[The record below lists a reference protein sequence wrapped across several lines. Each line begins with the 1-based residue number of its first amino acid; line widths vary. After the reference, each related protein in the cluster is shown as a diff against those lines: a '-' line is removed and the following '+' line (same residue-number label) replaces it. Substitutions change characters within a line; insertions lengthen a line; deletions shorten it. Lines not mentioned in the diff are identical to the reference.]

1 MAKYQFSYGD
11 DDSSS
16 ESENKSASSSKTP
29 SSTTKP
35 NSPSSNPLPRA
46 STPPFTFF
54 FNEPLLLDPNL
65 VNKKPTSP
73 TPPQPPTS
81 FNPHPGITPRR
92 TPPSKRSFL
101 PPLTPSKPIISHTP
115 ISYNHPR
122 ESTPSHSPSPSTRIN
137 TSPCSPPQH
146 TCTCTCTPTLNH
158 HLHQTTHPTSSNRD
172 QTARLPALHTLH
184 RENRDEQ
191 KSTIASLQKLTRTL
205 EKTID
210 ATTWYRSLIE
220 TQEREI
226 SEAET
231 NRQEAETA
239 RKEAE
244 KKSQEME
251 EKMGN
256 LERELEVWRG
266 GWEERGF
273 LFLGVHFGDG
283 KE

>member
-1 MAKYQFSYGD
+1 MARYQFSYGE

-16 ESENKSASSSKTP
+16 ESESKSASSSKTS

-35 NSPSSNPLPRA
+35 NSQFSNPLPRA

-54 FNEPLLLDPNL
+54 FNESLLLDPNF
-65 VNKKPTSP
+65 VNKKPISPP
-73 TPPQPPTS
+73 TPPQSPTS
-81 FNPHPGITPRR
+81 FNLHPGITPRR
-92 TPPSKRSFL
+92 TPPSKRSLL
-101 PPLTPSKPIISHTP
+101 PPLTPSKPIISHIPT
-115 ISYNHPR
+115 SYNRPQ
-122 ESTPSHSPSPSTRIN
+122 ENTPSHSPSPSTRTI
-137 TSPCSPPQH
+137 TSPSSTSQK
-146 TCTCTCTPTLNH
+146 TCTCTCTPTLTH

-172 QTARLPALHTLH
+172 QTARLLTPHTLY

-191 KSTIASLQKLTRTL
+191 ESTIASLQKLTRAL
-205 EKTID
+205 EKIID

-231 NRQEAETA
+231 KRQEAE
-239 RKEAE
+239 R
-244 KKSQEME
+244 KSQEME

-266 GWEERGF
+266 GWEESERRAGG
-273 LFLGVHFGDG
+273 L
-283 KE
+283 